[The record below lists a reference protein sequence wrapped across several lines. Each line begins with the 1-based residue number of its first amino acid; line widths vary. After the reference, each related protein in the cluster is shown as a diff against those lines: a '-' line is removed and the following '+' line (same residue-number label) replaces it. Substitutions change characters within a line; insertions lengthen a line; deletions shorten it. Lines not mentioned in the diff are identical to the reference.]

1 MHVSYFYWSDNE
13 YQNINVDIGN
23 SKQKK
28 FISVILNIHGVGLN
42 VSLGDEQ
49 KSVNGI

>member
-1 MHVSYFYWSDNE
+1 MFHISHLIM
-13 YQNINVDIGN
+13 NINVYIGN

-28 FISVILNIHGVGLN
+28 FISAILNIHGGLN